1 MREKTLYLLEL
12 GPLVPLGPVEE
23 YSPGHEACVEEDGHD
38 DDGYDGALWAAH
50 VARVPQVL

>member
-23 YSPGHEACVEEDGHD
+23 YSPGHEARVEEDGHD
-38 DDGYDGALWAAH
+38 DDGNDGALWAAH